1 MENSVRPSIQFL
13 GTKRLLQILSNNS
26 WILRDDSTGLDVM
39 GAGGWWHHAEAVSSC
54 LIHWSAPPS
63 RGFPLHVEVWKEFA
77 SPWLLHINSRA
88 LP

>member
-1 MENSVRPSIQFL
+1 MERRCHQWKTRSGLVFNL

-63 RGFPLHVEVWKEFA
+63 
-77 SPWLLHINSRA
+77 
-88 LP
+88 